1 MAYPKRNASM
11 PEAKLIVTVL
21 ALTLVAACQQASS
34 AIDRTVGPGAS
45 TSTLTPADAE
55 FVLRAADS
63 SNAEIALGE
72 LAQENAGSPAVKAF
86 AREMVAEHTRLNEEL
101 TAIATREGL
110 SPPSTPTAPAAAV
123 AAALDTRTGA
133 AFDRAYLT
141 QQIAAHDLTLAL
153 FRHAAE
159 NAEDASVQSFAR
171 AHADEIEE
179 HMEEAE
185 RLLRGV
191 AVGT

>member
-1 MAYPKRNASM
+1 MLQ
-11 PEAKLIVTVL
+11 AKPIVAILVL
-21 ALTLVAACQQASS
+21 ALLAAGCQRASS
-34 AIDRTVGPGAS
+34 ALDRTIGPGAS

-72 LAQENAGSPAVKAF
+72 LAQQNAGSAAVKAF
-86 AREMVAEHTRLNEEL
+86 AREMVTEHTRLNEEL
-101 TAIATREGL
+101 TAMATREGL
-110 SPPSTPTAPAAAV
+110 SPPTTPTAPAAAV

-141 QQIAAHDLTLAL
+141 EQIAAHDMTLAL

-159 NAEDASVQSFAR
+159 NAEDSSIQSFAR
-171 AHADEIEE
+171 SHADEIEE
-179 HMEEAE
+179 HMEEAQ
-185 RLLRGV
+185 RLLRSV
-191 AVGT
+191 AVRT